1 MKEMILIKK
10 TESWKIDCFFGVYS
24 NSSFFFVFAETE
36 LANLVC
42 K

>member
-1 MKEMILIKK
+1 MKEMILFIK
-10 TESWKIDCFFGVYS
+10 TESWKIDYLFGIYS